1 MIIAR
6 CFAGV
11 FAGTVVTVRAM
22 LSENSTKHTQ
32 AAAFSYFAFSRNIG
46 LFVGP
51 LLGGVLE
58 SPATKYSGTF
68 GKIKFFRDFPYVLP
82 GMVTSLVALSGALL
96 VMLFV
101 KEVHP
106 HNTLSIQLS
115 TDHTRLFT
123 PTMIKRK
130 PPQSLQ

>member
-1 MIIAR
+1 MSQSLVQMIVAR

-32 AAAFSYFAFSRNIG
+32 AQAFSYFAFSRNIG
-46 LFVGP
+46 LFIGP

-58 SPATKYSGTF
+58 SPATKYGGVF
-68 GKIKFFRDFPYVLP
+68 DKIKFFRHYPYVLP
-82 GMVTSLVALSGALL
+82 GMVTSIIALSAAVL

-101 KEVHP
+101 KEVRRQHVLP
-106 HNTLSIQLS
+106 GVHYS
-115 TDHTRLFT
+115 
-123 PTMIKRK
+123 
-130 PPQSLQ
+130 